1 METWYDL
8 EEEEEEANV
17 TIMAMTSNSKLRDHG
32 YDIVINQKSCKVIS
46 KQDGSITFNKERKK
60 I

>member
-8 EEEEEEANV
+8 EEEEEANV

-46 KQDGSITFNKERKK
+46 
-60 I
+60 